1 MKVFRPF
8 PCWLSLSNGSV
19 TVLYLSNVTCCL
31 YQTVAKIR
39 TYTQLP
45 SVRGM
50 ITILEPLPVKEN
62 IYTQLTSVRG
72 MITIRVITKL
82 PNSEQSVKENIQYN
96 LVKPPPSA
104 QPDFGAITSLAIN

>member
-1 MKVFRPF
+1 MFSFTGSDSDIAIIPMKVFCPF

-50 ITILEPLPVKEN
+50 MTAMYICSLLQEVVLILLSF
-62 IYTQLTSVRG
+62 ISLMTSVY
-72 MITIRVITKL
+72 ICL
-82 PNSEQSVKENIQYN
+82 
-96 LVKPPPSA
+96 
-104 QPDFGAITSLAIN
+104 